1 MSAQLNAELNHNT
14 KFYGGINLKALVF
27 GADGYE
33 DVELI
38 YPYHR
43 LKEEGI
49 TTHVASMKKGIITGK
64 HGIPTEVD
72 VAFKDVNPANYDILV
87 ISGGRGP
94 EKMRLDKD
102 ALEITRYFFKEN
114 KPVAAIC
121 HGPQVLISAGVIKGR
136 KATCWP
142 GIRDDIIAAGA
153 LYEDKE
159 VVIDGNL
166 VSSRSPD
173 DLHAFGREM
182 IAICKHLL
190 KK

>member
-1 MSAQLNAELNHNT
+1 M
-14 KFYGGINLKALVF
+14 KALVF
-27 GADGYE
+27 GADDFE
-33 DVELI
+33 DLELF

-49 TTHVASMKKGIITGK
+49 TTHVASMKKGQIKGK
-64 HGIPTEVD
+64 HGYEINAD
-72 VAFKDVNPANYDILV
+72 VAFKDINPADYDILV
-87 ISGGRGP
+87 ISGGKGP
-94 EKMRLDKD
+94 EKMRLDES
-102 ALEITRYFFKEN
+102 ALEIARYFFKEN

-121 HGPQVLISAGVIKGR
+121 HGPQVLVSAGVIKGR
-136 KATCWP
+136 KATCWI

-159 VVIDGNL
+159 VVIDGNF

-182 IAICKHLL
+182 IKLL
-190 KK
+190 K

>member
-1 MSAQLNAELNHNT
+1 M
-14 KFYGGINLKALVF
+14 KALVF
-27 GADGYE
+27 GADGFE
-33 DVELI
+33 DLELF

-49 TTHVASMKKGIITGK
+49 TTHVASMKKGQIKGK
-64 HGIPTEVD
+64 QGYEINAD
-72 VAFKDVNPANYDILV
+72 AAFKDINPADYDILV
-87 ISGGRGP
+87 ISGGKGP
-94 EKMRLDKD
+94 EKMRLDES
-102 ALEITRYFFKEN
+102 ALEIARHFFKEN

-136 KATCWP
+136 KATCWI

-159 VVIDGNL
+159 VVIDGNF
-166 VSSRSPD
+166 VSSRSPA

-182 IAICKHLL
+182 IKLL
-190 KK
+190 K

>member
-1 MSAQLNAELNHNT
+1 
-14 KFYGGINLKALVF
+14 
-27 GADGYE
+27 
-33 DVELI
+33 
-38 YPYHR
+38 
-43 LKEEGI
+43 LKEAGI
-49 TTHVASMKKGIITGK
+49 ATHVASMKKGLITGK
-64 HGIPTEVD
+64 HGLQIEAD
-72 VAFKDVNPANYDILV
+72 IAFKDINPANYHIVV

-94 EKMRLDKD
+94 EKMRLDKN
-102 ALEITRYFFKEN
+102 ALEITKYFFKEN

-142 GIRDDIIAAGA
+142 GIRDDLIAAGA

-166 VSSRSPD
+166 VSSRSPA

-182 IAICKHLL
+182 IAICNHLL
-190 KK
+190 KN